1 MVQDYVV
8 LSEKDYEEPK
18 KGGSIVSGSLVEVI
32 GEKTVRFDDGTVG
45 EFYMYNIVGHKA
57 RNGKPFA
64 ALKDNIVIM

>member
-18 KGGSIVSGSLVEVI
+18 KGGSVMSGNLVEII
-32 GEKTVRFDDGTVG
+32 GEKTVQFVDGAIR
-45 EFYMYNIVGHKA
+45 EFYMYNIVGYQA

-64 ALKDNIVIM
+64 ALKDNIVVF